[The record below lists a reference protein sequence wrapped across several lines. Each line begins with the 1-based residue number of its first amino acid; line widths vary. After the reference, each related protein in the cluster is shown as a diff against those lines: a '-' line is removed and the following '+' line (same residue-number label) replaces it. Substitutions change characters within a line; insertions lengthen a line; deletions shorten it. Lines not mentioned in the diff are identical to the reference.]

1 MALLFVDGMTHYA
14 TADLPLKWD
23 AGYSSWASFSI
34 STTQQR
40 RAGSKS
46 LKINAI
52 GSNYVMKTLVSAD
65 DTIIY
70 GFAYYVDG
78 SFGATNGFMVSNAS
92 GAQFTV
98 HILANGAIEMRRG
111 AYNGTLLGT
120 SAVSTID
127 ANVWNYIEVKVKL
140 SDAAGTYDVVANG
153 VNVLTGSGVDTQN
166 QAAATFDR
174 ITLYGQ
180 QGSNSYVTDMYVA
193 DSIGSACNDLLG
205 DSRVDTVMPDG
216 AGNYAQ
222 WDPSAGANYACV
234 DDPGALDNDTTYVA
248 TDVLNEIDTYTFG
261 NLVALGTTIHGL
273 ALVLATRKDDAGT
286 IKSKSVTR
294 ISATDYLGIE
304 VSQADAYDFYHD
316 YMEVNPADSAAW
328 EEADINGAEF
338 GIKLTV
344 T

>member
-1 MALLFVDGMTHYA
+1 MALLFVDGFTHYA

-23 AGYSSWASFSI
+23 ASSIWAQQGI

-46 LKINAI
+46 LKV
-52 GSNYVMKTLVSAD
+52 GPSNVYNVMKTLVSAD

-70 GFAYYVDG
+70 GFAYYLDG
-78 SFGATNGFMVSNAS
+78 SFAATNGFVVSNAS
-92 GAQFTV
+92 GEQFTV
-98 HILANGAIEMRRG
+98 NILSNGAIEMRRG
-111 AYNGTLLGT
+111 AHNGTLLGT

-140 SDAAGTYDVVANG
+140 SDAAGTYDVVLNG
-153 VNVLTGSGVDTQN
+153 VNVLTGTGVDTQN

-174 ITLYGQ
+174 ITLHGHT
-180 QGSNSYVTDMYVA
+180 GSSGYFTDMYVA
-193 DSIGSACNDLLG
+193 DSTGAACNDLLG

-222 WDPSAGANYACV
+222 WDPSAGANYECA
-234 DDPGALDNDTTYVA
+234 DDSGALDNDTTYVS

-261 NLVALGTTIHGL
+261 NLPALGTTIHGI
-273 ALVLATRKDDAGT
+273 AVVLATRKDDAGT

-294 ISATDYLGIE
+294 ISATDYLGTE

-316 YMEVNPADSAAW
+316 YMEVNPHDAAAW

-338 GIKLTV
+338 GIKLTE

>member
-1 MALLFVDGMTHYA
+1 MALLFMDGFSHYA

-23 AGYSSWASFSI
+23 GASAWAVHGI

-46 LKINAI
+46 LQL
-52 GSNYVMKTLVSAD
+52 GSTQLHYVMKTLVSAD

-70 GFAYYVDG
+70 GFAYYLDG
-78 SFGATNGFMVSNAS
+78 SFDTTYGFVVSNAA
-92 GAQFTV
+92 GIQFTV
-98 HILANGAIEMRRG
+98 VILSNGAIEMRRG

-120 SAVSTID
+120 SAVSTVD

-140 SDAAGTYDVVANG
+140 SDAAGTYDVVVNG

-174 ITLYGQ
+174 IALYGQ
-180 QGSNSYVTDMYVA
+180 TGFIGYVTDMYVA
-193 DSIGSACNDLLG
+193 DSTGAACNNLLG

-222 WDPSAGANYACV
+222 WDPSAGANYECA
-234 DDPGALDNDTTYVA
+234 DDPGALDNDTTYVS

-261 NLVALGTTIHGL
+261 NLAALGTTIHGV
-273 ALVLATRKDDAGT
+273 AVVLATRKDDAGT

-294 ISATDYLGIE
+294 ISATDYLGAE

-316 YMEVNPADSAAW
+316 YMEVNPHDAAAW

-338 GIKLTV
+338 GIKLTE